1 MHRRKNLLASESL
14 HTRWFRKFSIINLQK
29 LLFLLRKLSD
39 DNLKFQV
46 TANWL
51 IKMNFNGDAI
61 YLSPIKINKN

>member
-39 DNLKFQV
+39 DNPKFQV

-51 IKMNFNGDAI
+51 IKMNFDRDAF
-61 YLSPIKINKN
+61 YLSPTKINKN